1 MIYNC
6 NTFKFIF
13 INSIIFDK
21 CYYDF
26 TMVSINLSNV
36 IDILA
41 MAIVPFWGIL
51 VFNLNGLPFWG
62 DATLSIWGVAC
73 PFLGHSY
80 FRKKAFAEIGTYHGP
95 KWPKMAQNGPKLHN
109 YSCGCPFFGHSYFQL
124 KCFAVWRGCNIIS
137 FVLHTVWIAKNTTP
151 YMLTKKWKN
160 LLAKFGKY
168 YHFVIILLSS
178 RYLSASA
185 FN

>member
-6 NTFKFIF
+6 NTFKFIV

-62 DATLSIWGVAC
+62 DATLSIRSVAC
-73 PFLGHSY
+73 PFLGHPCFQLKWFALLGGCNIIDLGRRMSL
-80 FRKKAFAEIGTYHGP
+80 FGAFLLSEKSFCRNRDIP
-95 KWPKMAQNGPKLHN
+95 WPKMAQNGPKW
-109 YSCGCPFFGHSYFQL
+109 P
-124 KCFAVWRGCNIIS
+124 KTA
-137 FVLHTVWIAKNTTP
+137 
-151 YMLTKKWKN
+151 
-160 LLAKFGKY
+160 
-168 YHFVIILLSS
+168 
-178 RYLSASA
+178 
-185 FN
+185 

>member
-1 MIYNC
+1 
-6 NTFKFIF
+6 
-13 INSIIFDK
+13 
-21 CYYDF
+21 
-26 TMVSINLSNV
+26 MVSINLSNV

-41 MAIVPFWGIL
+41 MAIVPFWGILVFNLNGLPFWGDATLSIWASDVPFWGIL

-137 FVLHTVWIAKNTTP
+137 FVLHTV
-151 YMLTKKWKN
+151 
-160 LLAKFGKY
+160 
-168 YHFVIILLSS
+168 
-178 RYLSASA
+178 
-185 FN
+185 